1 MISMRNLY
9 RVVLSGILMTIGTA
23 VTVAQNDPPA
33 YVNEDGD
40 SVWVVVDTTTMAFC
54 FRHIPDE
61 VLPTLSEVN
70 RLDMLDFMESNMK
83 AEVTNMLGGKSEMT
97 LLTDTTLS
105 IRMSNALQVDMLLF
119 LDATIGTDSDESE
132 VVCVIETFGTDSL
145 SRESRVRYYT
155 ASWELLDQP
164 PQLSV
169 SEQNTISSKIVQTIL
184 KRDDEILKKN

>member
-1 MISMRNLY
+1 MRNLY
-9 RVVLSGILMTIGTA
+9 KVVLSGILMTIGTA

-155 ASWELLDQP
+155 ALWELLDQP

-169 SEQNTISSKIVQTIL
+169 SEQNTISSKIMQTIL